1 MKIIKFSDDYMRN
14 DGKSDRFHFYAVYK
28 NKKTGKYNAIALT
41 HISRPDYSR
50 EEKIRRGEIKPIR
63 LKSINKYSDSGI
75 TKYVYS
81 TANHGQDIDIKK
93 GLVISEKV
101 SSTSA
106 AKIRRFASNNSQFV
120 SYRQNRRRQKHKK
133 IRR

>member
-50 EEKIRRGEIKPIR
+50 EEKIKRGEIRPIR
-63 LKSINKYSDSGI
+63 LKAINKYSDSGI
-75 TKYVYS
+75 TKYIYS

-93 GLVISEKV
+93 GCVITEKV

-106 AKIRRFASNNSQFV
+106 
-120 SYRQNRRRQKHKK
+120 KK
-133 IRR
+133 IKDFGLKNSFYVSCNQKKVKKRKSHAR